1 MKSTITT
8 ALTILLS
15 VQAFAQTTDSATFFY
30 QKGMEEKNAKRY
42 LAASKN
48 FDKAVMFNPKYTAA
62 YIDNGYANLE
72 MRKTDAAIANFTKA
86 NELEPEN
93 NAAIKELMNLYFS
106 YRQYAKAVSFA
117 QKCKDCPGAEKIIAL
132 SYFQQEDYGNAEKA
146 LLAVLKKNPDDA
158 EVNYTLGRNYLEME
172 QMGKAMPYYEK
183 AVHLDTTKNIW
194 LHELG
199 SLYYNANDYKK
210 AVVYFNKAAANG
222 FPQSNDFNENLGF
235 SYLYAGEFEKGE
247 KILLELVARKPGSK
261 DILRDMAQAYYDQ
274 KQYDKSLEFCQK
286 LMEMDMKD
294 AQALYQAGLC
304 FVKKG
309 QKERGQAMCD
319 KAIELDPSLNKLK
332 HQQSMLGAG
341 L

>member
-8 ALTILLS
+8 ALTVLLS

-30 QKGMEEKNAKRY
+30 QKGLEEKNAKLY
-42 LAASKN
+42 LAASKD
-48 FDKAVMFNPKYTAA
+48 FDKAVTFNPKLTAA

-72 MRKTDAAIANFTKA
+72 MRKTDAAISNFTKA
-86 NELEPEN
+86 NELEPGN
-93 NAAIKELMNLYFS
+93 TAAIKELMNLYFS
-106 YRQYAKAVSFA
+106 YRQYTKAVSFA
-117 QKCKDCPGAEKIIAL
+117 QQCNNCAGAEKIIAI
-132 SYFQQEDYGNAEKA
+132 SYFQQEDFGKAENA
-146 LLAVLKKNPDDA
+146 LLALLAKTPDDA
-158 EVNYTLGRNYLEME
+158 EANYTLGRNYLEME
-172 QMGKAMPYYEK
+172 QMLKAVPYYEK
-183 AVHLDTTKNIW
+183 AIQLDTTKNIW

-199 SLYYNANDYKK
+199 SLYYNMNEYKK

-222 FPQSNDFNENLGF
+222 FPASNDFNENLGF
-235 SYLYAGEFEKGE
+235 AYIYAGEFAKGE
-247 KILLELVARKPGSK
+247 KILLDLVARKPGSK
-261 DILRDMAQAYYDQ
+261 EILRDIAQAYYDQ